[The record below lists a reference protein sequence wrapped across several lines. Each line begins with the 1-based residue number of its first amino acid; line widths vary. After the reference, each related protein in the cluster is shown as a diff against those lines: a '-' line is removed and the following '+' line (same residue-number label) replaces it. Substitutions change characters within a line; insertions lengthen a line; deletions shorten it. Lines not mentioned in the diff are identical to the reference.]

1 MLSDHFHSVAQ
12 RRPINHQMTSFC
24 VGVAASVLLRGVS
37 VRGGAPGPRP
47 YGRRTLP
54 ASSLCIRRRSV
65 VRGCGLVTDALLSGD
80 IGLDDA
86 ISLQQMQQRHRE
98 RRGRC
103 SAWYADCGLTGGCQA
118 LVVGR

>member
-1 MLSDHFHSVAQ
+1 MSATPREAMEAAAHASFSVPMFDDQ
-12 RRPINHQMTSFC
+12 PRD
-24 VGVAASVLLRGVS
+24 VLVGVS

-65 VRGCGLVTDALLSGD
+65 VRGCGLVTAALLSGD

-86 ISLQQMQQRHRE
+86 ISLQHMQQRHRE